1 MVPLH
6 SGLAP
11 VFLIS
16 LSPALGAS
24 PSATALAVNDECGT
38 AIDLSVGATAFDSS
52 TATPSPSTW
61 NCNGSGADVWFTYT
75 SGGSSSITIDTL
87 GSSFDTV
94 MMVWSGTCAAAVY
107 LGCNDDVQSGVT
119 QSSYTIAG
127 PAAGDTFLV
136 RIGGYNGATGTG
148 SVNVAQA
155 QPIANP
161 TGLMISEYVDG
172 KNANDAVEIYNGTA
186 HTVDLSDYLLRV
198 YYGNSQNANAS
209 ATLSGMLG
217 PRETAVF
224 VRSSG
229 NSNSITG
236 NLSARGVP

>member
-38 AIDLSVGATAFDSS
+38 AIDLSFGATAFDSS

-75 SGGSSSITIDTL
+75 SVGSSSITIDTL

-94 MMVWSGTCAAAVY
+94 MMVWSGT
-107 LGCNDDVQSGVT
+107 
-119 QSSYTIAG
+119 
-127 PAAGDTFLV
+127 
-136 RIGGYNGATGTG
+136 
-148 SVNVAQA
+148 
-155 QPIANP
+155 
-161 TGLMISEYVDG
+161 
-172 KNANDAVEIYNGTA
+172 
-186 HTVDLSDYLLRV
+186 
-198 YYGNSQNANAS
+198 
-209 ATLSGMLG
+209 
-217 PRETAVF
+217 
-224 VRSSG
+224 
-229 NSNSITG
+229 
-236 NLSARGVP
+236 